1 MSIERIVRHI
11 PQIERTR
18 SERVSDTSGG
28 EALGSGRQRFGVG
41 DLGHVVE
48 VFVPGFDNVER
59 RGHVKDR
66 PTVLD
71 RHDSSCGERSSITD
85 SIHFVQDRDRRVTRT
100 QEVGMER
107 VDWPLVVD
115 GPGGGHECLSGDLAA
130 EDSLPVFV
138 GVHAPEDVD
147 LDGFEVEKIDECV
160 DLGLVHVSMMAS
172 GMPVASSS
180 VQLHSGGVHSRMTA
194 VASTS
199 VTSTLGTARTF
210 MVENREKIIRYCGVS
225 VVNVLVGQGILAFC
239 LLVLDLSGVLSQFI
253 AASLSAIPAYILS
266 RRWVWKQRGKDSF
279 RTEVLPFWTMA
290 IIGLVFAV
298 ASIAIMERFTDHP
311 IVIMLTSLGAY
322 GVVWVGKYFVLD
334 KIMWRVPADPE
345 PTSAN

>member
-1 MSIERIVRHI
+1 
-11 PQIERTR
+11 
-18 SERVSDTSGG
+18 
-28 EALGSGRQRFGVG
+28 
-41 DLGHVVE
+41 
-48 VFVPGFDNVER
+48 
-59 RGHVKDR
+59 
-66 PTVLD
+66 
-71 RHDSSCGERSSITD
+71 
-85 SIHFVQDRDRRVTRT
+85 
-100 QEVGMER
+100 MER

-115 GPGGGHECLSGDLAA
+115 GPGGSDECLPGDLAA

-138 GVHAPEDVD
+138 RVYAPEDVD
-147 LDGFEVEKIDECV
+147 LDGFEVEKIDERV

-239 LLVLDLSGVLSQFI
+239 LLVLDLGGVLSQFI

>member
-1 MSIERIVRHI
+1 
-11 PQIERTR
+11 
-18 SERVSDTSGG
+18 
-28 EALGSGRQRFGVG
+28 
-41 DLGHVVE
+41 
-48 VFVPGFDNVER
+48 
-59 RGHVKDR
+59 
-66 PTVLD
+66 
-71 RHDSSCGERSSITD
+71 
-85 SIHFVQDRDRRVTRT
+85 
-100 QEVGMER
+100 
-107 VDWPLVVD
+107 
-115 GPGGGHECLSGDLAA
+115 
-130 EDSLPVFV
+130 
-138 GVHAPEDVD
+138 
-147 LDGFEVEKIDECV
+147 
-160 DLGLVHVSMMAS
+160 MMAS
-172 GMPVASSS
+172 GMPMASSS

-290 IIGLVFAV
+290 IIGLLFAV